1 MLLVFQPWRPPRQLC
16 SETQPPA
23 APSNVCPATP
33 NPLHIQQIIVKTE
46 GPWIGLNNSIWLQRM
61 AVDAP
66 LGLES
71 LKVKVAELYKFR
83 DHFFEENSLSEAR
96 GKAGQVGER
105 KAALLEVF
113 REEESKI
120 AVDER
125 ATFLYL
131 RGRVQNI
138 SGEYSPDAEATLSKA
153 VKLNPDLVDAWNE
166 LGECYMMK
174 QVSGQCSKELL
185 QKEVYVK
192 VHRLRIGKLQ
202 KPVLRALFSTEKTR
216 WFIFINVF
224 FLPVQPFISGQSSKS
239 LDDPASSG
247 SSKPGGTNR

>member
-1 MLLVFQPWRPPRQLC
+1 MGHLATFVLQI
-16 SETQPPA
+16 QPPCYTT
-23 APSNVCPATP
+23 N
-33 NPLHIQQIIVKTE
+33 NIQTE
-46 GPWIGLNNSIWLQRM
+46 RPWISPEKSTWLQRM
-61 AVDAP
+61 AVDP
-66 LGLES
+66 QLGLEG

-105 KAALLEVF
+105 KVALLEVF

-153 VKLNPDLVDAWNE
+153 VKLNPDLADAWNE

-174 QVSGQCSKELL
+174 QDWKTAKTCFEGALQHRKDKVSLRNLSMTLRQVGAASQE
-185 QKEVYVK
+185 E
-192 VHRLRIGKLQ
+192 RIGDFQRPPCLFMLVTVGLQ
-202 KPVLRALFSTEKTR
+202 TQT
-216 WFIFINVF
+216 
-224 FLPVQPFISGQSSKS
+224 
-239 LDDPASSG
+239 
-247 SSKPGGTNR
+247 

>member
-1 MLLVFQPWRPPRQLC
+1 
-16 SETQPPA
+16 
-23 APSNVCPATP
+23 
-33 NPLHIQQIIVKTE
+33 
-46 GPWIGLNNSIWLQRM
+46 M
-61 AVDAP
+61 AVDPP
-66 LGLES
+66 LGLEG

-120 AVDER
+120 AADER

-174 QVSGQCSKELL
+174 QVTGQLPSCYKR
-185 QKEVYVK
+185 KVMFKYVS
-192 VHRLRIGKLQ
+192 RLRIGKLL
-202 KPVLRALFSTEKTR
+202 KPVLRAPFSTEKIR
-216 WFIFINVF
+216 WTLAKCF
-224 FLPVQPFISGQSSKS
+224 S
-239 LDDPASSG
+239 
-247 SSKPGGTNR
+247 

>member
-1 MLLVFQPWRPPRQLC
+1 
-16 SETQPPA
+16 
-23 APSNVCPATP
+23 
-33 NPLHIQQIIVKTE
+33 
-46 GPWIGLNNSIWLQRM
+46 M
-61 AVDAP
+61 AVDPP
-66 LGLES
+66 LGLEG

-120 AVDER
+120 AADER

-174 QVSGQCSKELL
+174 QVSGQLAKELL
-185 QKEVYVK
+185 QKK
-192 VHRLRIGKLQ
+192 GDLSRLRIGKLL
-202 KPVLRALFSTEKTR
+202 KPVLRAPFSTEKIR
-216 WFIFINVF
+216 WTLARCFECGI
-224 FLPVQPFISGQSSKS
+224 FISGQSAKS
-239 LDDPASSG
+239 LDDPAPGG
-247 SSKPGGTNR
+247 SCKPGGTNR

>member
-1 MLLVFQPWRPPRQLC
+1 
-16 SETQPPA
+16 
-23 APSNVCPATP
+23 
-33 NPLHIQQIIVKTE
+33 
-46 GPWIGLNNSIWLQRM
+46 M
-61 AVDAP
+61 AGDAP
-66 LGLES
+66 LGLEG
-71 LKVKVAELYKFR
+71 LKAKVAELYKFR
-83 DHFFEENSLSEAR
+83 DHFFEENNLSEAR

-105 KAALLEVF
+105 KEALLEVF

-174 QVSGQCSKELL
+174 QVSSHK
-185 QKEVYVK
+185 
-192 VHRLRIGKLQ
+192 
-202 KPVLRALFSTEKTR
+202 
-216 WFIFINVF
+216 N
-224 FLPVQPFISGQSSKS
+224 
-239 LDDPASSG
+239 
-247 SSKPGGTNR
+247 